1 MFDLIT
7 ISFKESSARQGAP
20 NHQWQRP
27 NFLLDTGQ
35 RMLPLLSSS
44 KIGQQ
49 VNGKFQSHTCETL
62 ESSYPR
68 ERNLGRI
75 YEKPMADRLCARIG
89 GMGTGTIVRHS
100 LFWFGKNRNFI
111 GAGCKSG
118 FRIKTSRSFS
128 GRRADLIQ
136 SRPGVRA
143 VLSVERRRCPL
154 WRGTFQ
160 GARSQRSCGEL
171 GKGKISNI
179 SGMG

>member
-1 MFDLIT
+1 MAATEFSPRYWPENAT
-7 ISFKESSARQGAP
+7 IAFVIQNRATGQMESSDHILVKHWKAA
-20 NHQWQRP
+20 
-27 NFLLDTGQ
+27 
-35 RMLPLLSSS
+35 
-44 KIGQQ
+44 I
-49 VNGKFQSHTCETL
+49 
-62 ESSYPR
+62 PR

-75 YEKPMADRLCARIG
+75 YEKPMADCLCARIG
-89 GMGTGTIVRHS
+89 GMGTGTIIQHS
-100 LFWFGKNRNFI
+100 LFWFGKNRNLL

-118 FRIKTSRSFS
+118 FRIKTPRSFS

-160 GARSQRSCGEL
+160 GARSQRSSGEL